1 MSENKTEFH
10 TRDRWLMFAF
20 ALGPLA
26 ALSHLLIAYALVPSS
41 CANDSKAMLHVSAA
55 SFFLLTLLAALIGWR
70 YHDAFPD
77 AEGVLW
83 KERTRWFAMVVMVLG
98 IAAAVM
104 IVAMEIPNLILRS
117 CD

>member
-1 MSENKTEFH
+1 
-10 TRDRWLMFAF
+10 
-20 ALGPLA
+20 
-26 ALSHLLIAYALVPSS
+26 
-41 CANDSKAMLHVSAA
+41 MLHVSAA
-55 SFFLLTLLAALIGWR
+55 SFFLLTLIATLIGWR

-83 KERTRWFAMVVMVLG
+83 KERTRWLAIVVTVLG
-98 IAAAVM
+98 IGSAIA